1 MQLKWMGG
9 GSPNSW
15 VKEAGLTGP
24 QILDFLVDLR
34 LHDICFTRYCCG
46 FKIHRA
52 PAKIASG
59 WRAWGGTEAFPLR
72 LSTTV
77 LEAA

>member
-1 MQLKWMGG
+1 MNGRRQPKQLSQRGWID
-9 GSPNSW
+9 SR
-15 VKEAGLTGP
+15 GP
-24 QILDFLVDLR
+24 QILDFLIDLQ

-59 WRAWGGTEAFPLR
+59 WRA
-72 LSTTV
+72 
-77 LEAA
+77 